1 MTAAAR
7 MPRGRL
13 AMKMPA
19 ADCNEARMPLPEAAT
34 AAMKMP
40 AAMKTPLAHAEVAM
54 TAIGKPW
61 AHAETAMAAMETA
74 QRAKSAM
81 MASTSKRSMTTTPWP
96 GKQVH
101 GHKQA
106 GS

>member
-13 AMKMPA
+13 AMKIPV

-54 TAIGKPW
+54 AAIGKPR
-61 AHAETAMAAMETA
+61 AHAETAMAAIETA
-74 QRAKSAM
+74 AATAATKMPHAQAATAAEEAPRA
-81 MASTSKRSMTTTPWP
+81 
-96 GKQVH
+96 
-101 GHKQA
+101 
-106 GS
+106 

>member
-1 MTAAAR
+1 
-7 MPRGRL
+7 
-13 AMKMPA
+13 MKIPV
-19 ADCNEARMPLPEAAT
+19 ADCNEAT
-34 AAMKMP
+34 
-40 AAMKTPLAHAEVAM
+40 HAEVAM

>member
-1 MTAAAR
+1 
-7 MPRGRL
+7 
-13 AMKMPA
+13 
-19 ADCNEARMPLPEAAT
+19 
-34 AAMKMP
+34 MKMP

>member
-1 MTAAAR
+1 
-7 MPRGRL
+7 
-13 AMKMPA
+13 MKIPV